1 MTGLMTRRAA
11 LWNAVATL
19 AAVLLILFLVDP
31 AGRTPEWGRF
41 LGRQHPAL
49 VHLPIGFLLFGFALA
64 LFRRW
69 QKEDRPGPTEQAALI
84 LGGWGAVA
92 AAAAGS
98 WLIQMGAFPADMLFL
113 HRLVGFFI
121 PLAAAATLWLGA
133 AEAARP
139 ARTLSWALLIAAL
152 FVGGHLGGEMTH
164 GKGYVAQ
171 YAPGFI
177 KPVLGER
184 PAMTSRFDLSTPDST
199 TVYEGLVAPILA
211 ARCTSCHGDGR
222 RKGGLDLTTPEAIA
236 AHKTEDDDDPLITWG
251 DPAASLLIQR
261 IMLPEGHRRLM
272 PPAPD
277 AHPLSPADVEL
288 LKWWVASEA
297 GFEGTIAGTD
307 MPSSVKTLLTLLGMG
322 EIKEG
327 VFAVDL
333 PMPDTTLFAAV
344 RTAGGRITPVAAD
357 LPWLELACQSA
368 ACVEATSGL
377 EDHIITVDLSGSD
390 ATDAAVAR
398 LAGFAHLTSLDVS
411 RTAVS
416 GRSLGEL
423 SDLTFLTRLNLY
435 GTALDDAGLEALA
448 GFAALES
455 AYVWQTNVTEEG
467 VARLRDALSNA
478 EINDGR

>member
-1 MTGLMTRRAA
+1 MTRRTA

-19 AAVLLILFLVDP
+19 AAVLLLVLLADP
-31 AGRTPEWGRF
+31 AGRTPDWARF

-49 VHLPIGFLLFGFALA
+49 VHLPIGFLLFGLVLA

-69 QKEDRPGPTEQAALI
+69 QKEDRPGAVEQAALV

-98 WLIQMGAFPADMLFL
+98 WLVQMGAFPADMLFL
-113 HRLVGFFI
+113 HRIVGFFI
-121 PLAAAATLWLGA
+121 PLAAAATLWLGVA
-133 AEAARP
+133 DAARP
-139 ARTLSWALLIAAL
+139 ARTLSWALLVAAL

-171 YAPGFI
+171 YAPGFL

-184 PAMTSRFDLSTPDST
+184 PVLTDRFDLSTPDST
-199 TVYEGLVAPILA
+199 SIYDGLVAPIFA
-211 ARCTSCHGDGR
+211 ARCTSCHGEGR
-222 RKGGLDLTTPEAIA
+222 TKGGLDLASPEAIA
-236 AHKTEDDDDPLITWG
+236 AHETDSEDDPLITWG

-261 IMLPEGHRRLM
+261 IVLPEGHRRIM

-277 AHPLSPADVEL
+277 AHPLSHSDVEL
-288 LKWWVASEA
+288 IKWWVASEA

-307 MPSSVKTLLTLLGMG
+307 MPPSIKTLLTLHGMG

-327 VFAVDL
+327 VFAIEL
-333 PMPDTTLFAAV
+333 PMPDTTLFGAV
-344 RTAGGRITPVAAD
+344 RAAGGRITPVAAD
-357 LPWLELACQSA
+357 LPWLELACTNA
-368 ACVEATSGL
+368 ACLDATTGL
-377 EDHIITVDLSGSD
+377 ENHIMAVDLAGSD
-390 ATDAAVAR
+390 ATDASVAR

-411 RTAVS
+411 RTAVNGS
-416 GRSLGEL
+416 TLGEL